1 MRFAILGDTHFDF
14 HLSSNAPVTERLF
27 DMRFRPLLEAS
38 PADVLLLPG
47 DIGHYNAQNLE
58 CLKHLRRYYDRVVV
72 TFGNHDYYLISKSIV
87 SRYKYNGGSAGA
99 SRARVEE
106 MKAMIDAEE
115 GIDYVDGNVI
125 EINGIRIGGASGWYD
140 GSLYMNDGQKSYAD
154 VQSIWRWKMNDAN
167 MIHPTGTN
175 GAKFDDLFQE
185 QKHRL
190 DAVYNECD
198 IMMTHVSP
206 LSEWEQFKIMYN
218 YQPALDQIDPKY
230 SANHEALKEYRT
242 FYCFD
247 GKEYLENGSM
257 KHWVFG
263 HTHQRFHRAYTRQD
277 GQTVDI
283 HCNSIGQLVGRN
295 TFGLKVIEL

>member
-1 MRFAILGDTHFDF
+1 MKFAILGDTHFDF
-14 HLSSNAPVTERLF
+14 HLSSNSPVTERLF
-27 DMRFRPLLEAS
+27 DDRFKHFLEAS

-58 CLKHLRRYYDRVVV
+58 CLKHLRRYYNRIVV

-106 MKAMIDAEE
+106 MKAMIDTEE
-115 GIDYVDGNVI
+115 GIDYVDGNIV

-140 GSLYMNDGQKSYAD
+140 GSLFLNTGEKSYTD

-190 DAVYNECD
+190 DAVYKECD

-206 LSEWEQFKIMYN
+206 LSEWEQFKTMYN
-218 YQPALDQIDPKY
+218 YESSP
-230 SANHEALKEYRT
+230 EALKEYRA

-247 GKEYLENGSM
+247 GKEYLEHGSM

-263 HTHQRFHRAYTRQD
+263 HTHRSFHRAYTRQD
-277 GQTVDI
+277 DTAVDI
-283 HCNSIGQLVGRN
+283 HCNSMGQLVGKN
-295 TFGLKVIEL
+295 NFGLKVIEI